1 MGAGSA
7 GGGSPDLANLI
18 KPVLEAGSLKIIGA
32 TTWDEYRK
40 NVEKDTAITRRF
52 NTVEIEEPDIETA
65 RDIVKG
71 NINPYELHHQVV
83 YNPEAVNAVVDLA
96 KDHVH
101 AKQVPDSAFDVLDRA
116 GARQKVLEDK
126 EHWEITKE
134 DIKFEII

>member
-1 MGAGSA
+1 MLQPGT
-7 GGGSPDLANLI
+7 NI
-18 KPVLEAGSLKIIGA
+18 
-32 TTWDEYRK
+32 
-40 NVEKDTAITRRF
+40 EKDTAITRRF
-52 NTVEIEEPDIETA
+52 NTVEIEEPDIATA

-101 AKQVPDSAFDVLDRA
+101 AKQLPDSAFDVLDRA

-134 DIKFEII
+134 DIKFEIINITEVDNNDFDRSRASFLVILILYIFEISRII